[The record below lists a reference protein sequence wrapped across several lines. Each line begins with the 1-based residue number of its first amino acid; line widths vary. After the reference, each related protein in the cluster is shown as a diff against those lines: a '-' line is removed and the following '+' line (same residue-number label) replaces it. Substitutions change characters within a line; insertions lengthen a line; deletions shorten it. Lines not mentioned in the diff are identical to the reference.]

1 MFIHENTLR
10 IIPTPMFKRK
20 FYLILRFT
28 TNKQTRVIINDVVSV
43 SSICSTGRDVQT
55 GLQKGSFNGNNY
67 LCVANGGDNHSAP
80 FDVSLATPFYLLFV
94 FLKPTVSRTDAAV
107 LGFKSLISWKTWVS
121 FWGTKVF
128 WSTASK
134 YGMDDVGL
142 NERLDRFYKWL
153 WDNVDF
159 VI

>member
-10 IIPTPMFKRK
+10 IIPTPMLERK

-28 TNKQTRVIINDVVSV
+28 TNKQTRVINDVVSV
-43 SSICSTGRDVQT
+43 SAICSTGRDVQT

-94 FLKPTVSRTDAAV
+94 FLKPTEYGLSDRRSRFRVQIINQLED
-107 LGFKSLISWKTWVS
+107 VS
-121 FWGTKVF
+121 FV
-128 WSTASK
+128 
-134 YGMDDVGL
+134 
-142 NERLDRFYKWL
+142 
-153 WDNVDF
+153 
-159 VI
+159 